1 MSTIKSNIFK
11 IILGMILIGGG
22 VVLAIVNQMTYKGIK
37 VIEWDNYYNENNIA
51 FFYEDFSNKK
61 IKFLEDTYNLKETTK
76 DEKSELDKAIKITKI
91 ANKIV
96 EYDDIESKNL
106 NSAYE
111 ILVEK
116 GDRKKV
122 SNRDLAIIT
131 RDMLNSIGI
140 NSRIGIYR
148 SGDAQFK
155 AKYEYYIVEFWSQ
168 EYSKWIAIDC
178 IDQGY
183 FMKGDNKLSAIEVL
197 TNNFRDI
204 SYLGKSSQKD
214 YKNKLKRYLDS
225 YSLQIDNTILKEKSN
240 SYVTYIKDND
250 ALEIKYI
257 NKVAPPTIFTTETK
271 LFEKSPYERRI
282 GTDEKAY
289 LILSLMNSKNEETN
303 EKLVELIIA
312 GFKDGSVIKD
322 CYININGE
330 GYEPIEKYKKI
341 ELRKG
346 KTRIELSLDGQ
357 TTISN
362 VYISREK

>member
-1 MSTIKSNIFK
+1 MSTMKSNIFK
-11 IILGMILIGGG
+11 IILGLIIIVGG

-37 VIEWDNYYNENNIA
+37 VVEWDNYYNENNIA
-51 FFYEDFSNKK
+51 FFYEDLSNDK
-61 IKFLEDTYNLKETTK
+61 IKFLEDTYHLKEAIK
-76 DEKSELDKAIKITKI
+76 NEKSELEKAINITKI

-106 NSAYE
+106 NSAYD

-140 NSRIGIYR
+140 NSRVGIYR
-148 SGDAQFK
+148 SGNAQFK
-155 AKYEYYIVEFWSQ
+155 AKSKYYIVEFWSQ
-168 EYSKWIAIDC
+168 EYSKWVAIDC

-183 FMKGDNKLSAIEVL
+183 FMKDNTKLSAIEVL

-214 YKNKLKRYLDS
+214 YKNKIKKYLDS
-225 YSLQIDNTILKEKSN
+225 YSLQIDNTILNKKSN
-240 SYVTYIKDND
+240 SYVTYIKDTD
-250 ALEIKYI
+250 ALELKYI
-257 NKVAPPTIFTTETK
+257 NEFAPPTIFTQETK

-289 LILSLMNSKNEETN
+289 LILSLMTSKNEETK
-303 EKLVELIIA
+303 EKLTELIIA
-312 GFKDGSVIKD
+312 GFKDGSIVKD

-330 GYEPIEKYKKI
+330 GYKQVEKYTKI
-341 ELRKG
+341 ELKKG

-362 VYISREK
+362 VYITREK